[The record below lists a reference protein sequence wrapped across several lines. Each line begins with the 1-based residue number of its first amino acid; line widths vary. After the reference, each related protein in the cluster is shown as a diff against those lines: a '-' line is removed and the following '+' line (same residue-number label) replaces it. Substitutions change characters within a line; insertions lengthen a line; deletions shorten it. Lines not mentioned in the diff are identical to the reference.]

1 MKLFQLAVIL
11 TALSFYAQGQNSLYV
26 GRFIDGDLEGRIAAS
41 GPSAELSL
49 SNRHA
54 GSFVNIPTNGERWVL
69 YNSGPIT
76 NGRLTFWTGSNKL
89 SLTKSSDL
97 YLGPLTDTVDFGGR
111 LSLSGSNAELSLA
124 NPSVSE
130 FVKNPTQGE
139 RWAIYNSGP
148 ANDGRLTFWSGS
160 NKLSLTKAG
169 DLYLGPT
176 TGSTSNGGRLSLSGS
191 SAELSFV
198 NRSISTFVEN
208 PTGGERWTIYNSGSA
223 YDGRLTFWSGS
234 NKLSLTKTGD
244 LYLGPAAGT
253 TSSGGRLSL
262 SGSSAELSFVN
273 RSITTFVK
281 NPTQGERWVIYNSGS
296 PTDGR
301 LNFWSGGDKVVF
313 TKEGHVGI
321 GTANPTALL
330 TVNGKI
336 EAEEIECKHIGADY
350 VFDEDYKLKSLEDV
364 AEFVEKNHHLP
375 GIAPASETEKG
386 VDLGVFTEKLL
397 EKIEELTLYTIEQER
412 KINALQAQ
420 LDAQ

>member
-148 ANDGRLTFWSGS
+148 AN
-160 NKLSLTKAG
+160 
-169 DLYLGPT
+169 
-176 TGSTSNGGRLSLSGS
+176 
-191 SAELSFV
+191 
-198 NRSISTFVEN
+198 
-208 PTGGERWTIYNSGSA
+208 
-223 YDGRLTFWSGS
+223 DGRLTFWSGS